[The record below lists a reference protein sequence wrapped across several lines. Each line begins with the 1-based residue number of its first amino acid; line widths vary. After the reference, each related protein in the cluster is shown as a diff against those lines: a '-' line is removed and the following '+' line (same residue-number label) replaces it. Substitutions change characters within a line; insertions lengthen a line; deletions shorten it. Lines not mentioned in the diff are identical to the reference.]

1 MDSAF
6 NAGVDHEVLSLAI
19 QPDGRIFIGGR
30 FTSVNGS
37 RRPAAARLN
46 LDGTLDPTFDPTGI
60 DSGIV
65 RSIVIQPD
73 GKIMFCGLIFT
84 PLSPTFRTGILRINS
99 NGTTDTSFSIDA
111 ASDYVNSVSLLA
123 DGRIYVGGSFTNL
136 AGSGRNRVARL
147 NSNGTVD
154 SSFISGIGPN
164 AEVRTISQQPDGK
177 LLIGGDF
184 TNVQGVSANRIAR
197 LNADGTV
204 DPTFNTGLGFSATV
218 LDIQI
223 QPDGQGSFSILVGGF
238 FTRYNGTN
246 RTGFARLGANGSLS
260 SFAENIAYVY
270 KMAIQ
275 TDGKILVGGEFTN
288 AGGQPHKAIVRLNVS
303 ADDPCFA
310 TPITFGQTF
319 SGTFSSGSCVVNNDR
334 VDIYSFSAVTGQ
346 QIALTIY
353 SGNTAVGVKLLSPQG
368 PIIAGD
374 FNPSGAESIR
384 IPGAGYFTLPA
395 SGTYLVH
402 AISRSASNT
411 GDYTLSLYRAPE
423 TTVCTYSLSPREIN
437 APSTGGS
444 FFFDVLTQ
452 PGCPPPTQPAASG
465 TVYNGLSYI
474 GGRVAFTVIPNPGGA
489 RQETISIA
497 GQTHTINQFGIFAP
511 TNDPFINA
519 QVLNGSTNP
528 VGGPV
533 TGHNTNATAE
543 SGEPSHAGSAP
554 ATSVWYNWTPP
565 TDGSGLYT
573 FSTSGSSFNTVM
585 AIYAC
590 PTTGGCTLS
599 NLIPVGSNDDTT
611 SFDKTSKVNFNANV
625 GTQYMIA
632 VDGKNGATGTIEL
645 SWRPYKRL
653 YRLYLQ
659 NYNGDAS
666 TFIPDSVRASNG
678 SNIVIPT
685 TVSRS
690 VYEFNLPPDNSIYT
704 VTITGPTGIVWD
716 PNNLTLDTSFRVFD
730 ELMGGNRHSRHHL

>member
-1 MDSAF
+1 MSFDPGNNAFSGSSAVAVQPNGKILVGGQGRIPLVRLESNGDLDTSFAAAYTSTVTSTVQVITVLTDGKILAGGAYATGPDNYVGVVRFEAGGAIDASFALQPSIDENGNAEVRSMDLATNGKIVATGDFYKIGALTTVNKHIVRLNSNGTIDTDFTGSIEGTGVAHTIAQQSDGKVVVGGSFQTVNGVRHRNIVRFNTDGSVDSAF

-474 GGRVAFTVIPNPGGA
+474 G
-489 RQETISIA
+489 
-497 GQTHTINQFGIFAP
+497 
-511 TNDPFINA
+511 
-519 QVLNGSTNP
+519 
-528 VGGPV
+528 
-533 TGHNTNATAE
+533 
-543 SGEPSHAGSAP
+543 
-554 ATSVWYNWTPP
+554 
-565 TDGSGLYT
+565 
-573 FSTSGSSFNTVM
+573 
-585 AIYAC
+585 
-590 PTTGGCTLS
+590 
-599 NLIPVGSNDDTT
+599 
-611 SFDKTSKVNFNANV
+611 
-625 GTQYMIA
+625 
-632 VDGKNGATGTIEL
+632 
-645 SWRPYKRL
+645 
-653 YRLYLQ
+653 
-659 NYNGDAS
+659 
-666 TFIPDSVRASNG
+666 
-678 SNIVIPT
+678 
-685 TVSRS
+685 
-690 VYEFNLPPDNSIYT
+690 
-704 VTITGPTGIVWD
+704 
-716 PNNLTLDTSFRVFD
+716 
-730 ELMGGNRHSRHHL
+730 